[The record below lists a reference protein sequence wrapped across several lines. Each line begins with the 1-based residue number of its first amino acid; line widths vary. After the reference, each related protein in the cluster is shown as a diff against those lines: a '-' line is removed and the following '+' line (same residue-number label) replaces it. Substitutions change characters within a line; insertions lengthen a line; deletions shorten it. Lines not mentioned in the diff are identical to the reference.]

1 MSAPMRAAVFW
12 LLVIMLV
19 LWDTRNPERH
29 GSEFSSTHCLE
40 DGSGTWEPRKQ
51 DHFDLI
57 VWSILAV
64 PLACLVL
71 IAKPR

>member
-1 MSAPMRAAVFW
+1 MRAAVFW
-12 LLVIMLV
+12 LLLIMLV
-19 LWDTRNPERH
+19 LWTLVIWSAMVQDSHQLTVWKTVLER
-29 GSEFSSTHCLE
+29 GNRES
-40 DGSGTWEPRKQ
+40 RII
-51 DHFDLI
+51 FDLI